1 MSWLQPPPPSGT
13 RLAPGQV
20 LGVVIEIVD
29 VGAEGLEVRDD
40 KLLPE
45 GLGEQHDVA
54 LDTPERGNRKSRDTW
69 RLPTCWLRVVIYHMA
84 MASYFNRARLGL
96 SLHQSD

>member
-1 MSWLQPPPPSGT
+1 MLCCHGNSPLPLPPGT
-13 RLAPGQV
+13 RLPPGQV

-54 LDTPERGNRKSRDTW
+54 LDTPERGNRKGRDTC
-69 RLPTCWLRVVIYHMA
+69 RLRRSFIT
-84 MASYFNRARLGL
+84 
-96 SLHQSD
+96 

>member
-1 MSWLQPPPPSGT
+1 MPPPPST
-13 RLAPGQV
+13 RLPPRQV

-45 GLGEQHDVA
+45 GLGEQHNVA
-54 LDTPERGNRKSRDTW
+54 LDTPERKQKR
-69 RLPTCWLRVVIYHMA
+69 P
-84 MASYFNRARLGL
+84 
-96 SLHQSD
+96 